1 MTEEKFGVELIIDM
15 HNCDESLFTKELLTK
30 YFIEL
35 CELID
40 MTRHGD
46 PMFWIEYGKE
56 PHLSGISAVQFIRT
70 SNIVIHTL
78 DKLKAVYVNIFSC
91 KDFDKTI
98 AEEFTKQFFKAEKIT
113 STSVDRI

>member
-1 MTEEKFGVELIIDM
+1 MNKDFGVELLLDM
-15 HNCDESLFTKELLTK
+15 HNCDEKIFTEENITR

-35 CELID
+35 CEIIN

-46 PMFWIEYGKE
+46 PMFWVEYGKE
-56 PHLSGISAVQFIRT
+56 PHMSGISAVQFIRT

-91 KDFDKTI
+91 KDFDKKI
-98 AEEFTKQFFKAEKIT
+98 AEDFTRKFFKAEKVKSNI
-113 STSVDRI
+113 VRRI